1 MNLTSPKATLDSD
14 LRAGLRDSLFNINDE
29 TNQLKDV
36 KHILD
41 ELNIVSTM
49 LKEQKDVL
57 GKMAD
62 VFPHISCPESIVDS
76 NIKHAEKMEE
86 HAKNTYKAVRFNAAC
101 SRIMLTI
108 ESSTTFLT

>member
-1 MNLTSPKATLDSD
+1 M
-14 LRAGLRDSLFNINDE
+14 RDSLFNISSE

-57 GKMAD
+57 SKMSKN
-62 VFPHISCPESIVDS
+62 FPHISCPESIVDN

-86 HAKNTYKAVRFNAAC
+86 HAKHTYRAV
-101 SRIMLTI
+101 SLTQYVVL
-108 ESSTTFLT
+108 ELC